1 MTEIIPPPP
10 SYPPPD
16 ETPPAPCRMPD
27 LSDPSDATPNSQT
40 LLPQSARADTTVPA
54 QYVSANLARP
64 EGRDARGRF
73 AAGNSGRPKGA
84 RSRLI
89 TELEQA
95 MELAAPEIVRILIG
109 RAQCGD
115 GSMEA
120 ARYVLERIAPSRRGR
135 VVEIEGFPEIRTP
148 ADIPAA
154 LASLASALGNGMITI
169 EEATAIGGLLQRF
182 LDTFETAHRLA
193 KGLSPGGP

>member
-1 MTEIIPPPP
+1 
-10 SYPPPD
+10 
-16 ETPPAPCRMPD
+16 
-27 LSDPSDATPNSQT
+27 
-40 LLPQSARADTTVPA
+40 
-54 QYVSANLARP
+54 
-64 EGRDARGRF
+64 
-73 AAGNSGRPKGA
+73 
-84 RSRLI
+84 
-89 TELEQA
+89 

>member
-1 MTEIIPPPP
+1 
-10 SYPPPD
+10 
-16 ETPPAPCRMPD
+16 
-27 LSDPSDATPNSQT
+27 
-40 LLPQSARADTTVPA
+40 
-54 QYVSANLARP
+54 
-64 EGRDARGRF
+64 
-73 AAGNSGRPKGA
+73 
-84 RSRLI
+84 
-89 TELEQA
+89 
-95 MELAAPEIVRILIG
+95 MEVAAPEIVRILIG
-109 RAQCGD
+109 RAQFGD
-115 GSMEA
+115 GKMEA
-120 ARYVLERIAPSRRGR
+120 AKYILERIAPSRRGR